1 MSKNKSVLAI
11 DLGATI
17 GKVVKVAITGKKL
30 EISYLMKFP
39 TGGTTLT
46 TINGRYKV
54 WNIVKFYE
62 TICEIVEHTNIE
74 SIGIDS
80 WGVDFALLD
89 KRGRMLTLPQHYRDV
104 HSQTALE
111 KALEI
116 LGEEVLYKETGVKP
130 MHINSLFRL
139 YQMVLEQDPLIYCA
153 SKFVMIPDLLHF
165 WLSGSLC
172 SEHTIASTSQ
182 CYSLPLRKWA
192 YKVLE
197 ALNVPVYLFPEL
209 VGPGTYVGN
218 FKGDKRIKVIV
229 PASHDTSSA
238 VAAIPFDEPAIFIS
252 CGTWAIIGIEH
263 SEPVLCKE
271 AMRNGFT
278 NEGGISGILF
288 IKNATGMWLLDECNR
303 CLKLDFET
311 LSSLAV
317 QGRTFAGF
325 IDPDD
330 SMFFYEGNMIDK
342 INIYLCNT
350 NQEPLSNPK
359 DIVRLVL
366 ENLAFNY
373 RFIIENLE
381 KIIGLRSEKI
391 YLIGGGAKNV
401 FLNQSIADALQ
412 RPVVACPWDG
422 AAVGNA
428 LSQLISLKEVSNI
441 EEGRQLIRESL
452 PIKTYYPNFEERIAW
467 EEAYEKWK
475 KITRGRFEEG
485 L

>member
-30 EISYLMKFP
+30 EISYLMKFR

-271 AMRNGFT
+271 AMRIGFT

-303 CLKLDFET
+303 CLRLDFET

-366 ENLAFNY
+366 ENLALNY